1 MRYNRQ
7 RGGGELQ
14 AVVARP
20 TGREKGDTCPTE
32 TFLRRFETLKVELLQ
47 KLLSFTE
54 LHSV

>member
-1 MRYNRQ
+1 MRYNRP
-7 RGGGELQ
+7 GGGVLQ

-20 TGREKGDTCPTE
+20 TGREKGGTCPTE

-54 LHSV
+54 HHSV